1 MLGDNEDS
9 GTAASRQSPASE
21 IRTDERI
28 FIRKL
33 SELEQGYKADSHS
46 DEDSSE
52 GSFTHTHTHTQVM
65 MTKTQTQD

>member
-1 MLGDNEDS
+1 MLGDNKDS
-9 GTAASRQSPASE
+9 GTVASRQSPASE

-52 GSFTHTHTHTQVM
+52 GSFTHTHRS
-65 MTKTQTQD
+65 

>member
-9 GTAASRQSPASE
+9 GTVALRQSPASE

-28 FIRKL
+28 FIWKL

-52 GSFTHTHTHTQVM
+52 GSFTHTHTQVM
-65 MTKTQTQD
+65 TTKTQTQD